1 MAAGLGIQIGNN
13 LNNMIKKN
21 TKIIIE
27 DEQGNASEWM
37 GGLPLS
43 VGEVIHLHPDKTGLA
58 IDYKVT
64 DKTVDCYLE
73 GDDQV
78 VDIVYKIKKI

>member
-1 MAAGLGIQIGNN
+1 
-13 LNNMIKKN
+13 MIKKN

-27 DEQGNASEWM
+27 DEKGNASEWL

-43 VGEVIHLHPDKTGLA
+43 VGEIIHLHADKTGTA

-73 GDDQV
+73 GEDQV
-78 VDIVYKIKKI
+78 VNIVYKLSKV